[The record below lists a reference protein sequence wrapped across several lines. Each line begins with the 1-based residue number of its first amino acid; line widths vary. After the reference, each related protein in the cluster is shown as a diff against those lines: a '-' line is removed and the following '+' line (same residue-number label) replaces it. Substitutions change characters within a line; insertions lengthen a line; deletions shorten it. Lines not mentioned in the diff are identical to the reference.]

1 MKFITYAENKTQLE
15 KLASLVSAGKV
26 NRDDLEVIVGT
37 RTLSRYS
44 EMGLEELLELVTLN
58 QSLKL
63 PLVLEWDVLQQE
75 SLFLKNKEIISRLP
89 LHEFKAIR
97 VQDPGALNTIAENY
111 PWLKVQLIL
120 ENGNHNFQGL
130 SRWSAFL
137 GAQLDLS
144 LIHI

>member
-97 VQDPGALNTIAENY
+97 VQDPGALNTIAEN
-111 PWLKVQLIL
+111 
-120 ENGNHNFQGL
+120 
-130 SRWSAFL
+130 
-137 GAQLDLS
+137 LS